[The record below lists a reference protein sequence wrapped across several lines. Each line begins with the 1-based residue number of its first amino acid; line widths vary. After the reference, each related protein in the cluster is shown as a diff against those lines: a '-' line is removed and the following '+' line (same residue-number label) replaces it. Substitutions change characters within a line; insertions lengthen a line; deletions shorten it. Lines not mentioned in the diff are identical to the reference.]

1 MSLSWFLLLPL
12 LFPLLLLLLLVLL
25 LLALLLLVL
34 LQLQLLLLLLLLLLL
49 HYDNLTLHNQSLSKD
64 CRGFGLSQGGF
75 ARPAVPWKEASLAS
89 E

>member
-34 LQLQLLLLLLLLLLL
+34 LQLQLQLLLLLLQL